1 MPYYITDEA
10 EGCDGWAT
18 VKDDGEVM
26 GCHATKQEAI
36 DQGVAIAIS
45 EDSEF
50 LGERVAPDAVGVG
63 DFVSWNSSGGRAR
76 GRIVEIV
83 RDGRLPVPGTDFVLN
98 ATEDDPAAL
107 IDVYRPVRDGW
118 EASGTL
124 VGHRFSTLVAIE
136 PLPAPSPEEDRDLPD
151 AYRPATSE
159 DVPEGRACGN
169 CAFFDESDVAPDG
182 RARCRRWDE
191 YVDGGF
197 YCDAWEPRA
206 MEDRQVDLT
215 VPEYI
220 RDAAAQGV
228 AYHEEGLSGDGV
240 VERTV
245 REARAMARGEITE
258 QKVVR
263 ASAWAARHRV
273 DLDAQGA
280 RPDEDGYPTPGA
292 VAHLL
297 WGIPTGSRYSDA
309 VAWFDRKSEQVQ
321 ADRSSSMEVTPVAPR
336 TSGSDVEF
344 RSFTGELRQEG
355 ETNTFVGYAAVF
367 NSWSEP
373 LPFREKIQRGAF
385 AKSLRNRKRDIRLYV
400 NHDSNMVLASRRS
413 GTLRLEEDDYG
424 LRVEADL
431 PNTTAGRDIA
441 ELLRT
446 SVVDK
451 MSFGFQVDRRGDMW
465 SDDGT
470 ERTLTSVRLFEVS
483 IVTGFPAY
491 EATTAA
497 VRSLERLAE
506 RTGLPVNELSDA
518 LDALADGDELPADK
532 AQVLLDAI
540 ASASPAP
547 EPEPQNLLG
556 LKQKQHDLLGKKFG

>member
-36 DQGVAIAIS
+36 DQGLAIAIA

-83 RDGRLPVPGTDFVLN
+83 REGRLPVPNTDFVLN

-107 IDVYRPVRDGW
+107 ITVYQQVRDGW
-118 EASGTL
+118 LPTEVR
-124 VGHRFSTLVAIE
+124 VGHRFSTLTAIQ
-136 PLPAPSPEEDRDLPD
+136 PLEEPSPEEDRELPD
-151 AYRPATSE
+151 NYRFATTE

-182 RARCRRWDE
+182 RARCLRWDE

-197 YCDAWEPRA
+197 YCNAWEPRD
-206 MEDRQVDLT
+206 EDRQVDLT
-215 VPEYI
+215 IPEYI
-220 RDAAAQGV
+220 REAAAQGV
-228 AYHEEGLSGDGV
+228 RYHEEGLSGDGV
-240 VERTV
+240 RAQTV
-245 REARAMARGEITE
+245 REATLMSRGEISE
-258 QKVVR
+258 DKVVR
-263 ASAWAARHRV
+263 VSAWAARHRA
-273 DLDAQGA
+273 DLDADGA
-280 RPDEDGYPTPGA
+280 RPGEDGYPTPGA

-297 WGIPTGSRYSDA
+297 WGIPTGSRYDDA
-309 VAWFDRKSEQVQ
+309 VAWFDRKSEQVK
-321 ADRSSSMEVTPVAPR
+321 ADRSSSMEVTPVTPR
-336 TSGSDVEF
+336 SKGADVEF

-355 ETNTFVGYAAVF
+355 DGNTFVGYAAVF
-367 NSWSEP
+367 DSPSEP
-373 LPFREKIQRGAF
+373 LPFIERIAPGAF
-385 AKSLRNRKRDIRLYV
+385 RKSLRNRKRDIRLYV
-400 NHDSNMVLASRRS
+400 NHDSNMVLASRNS
-413 GTLRLEEDDYG
+413 GTLRLMEDETG

-431 PNTTAGRDIA
+431 PETSAGRDIR
-441 ELLRT
+441 ELMRT
-446 SVVDK
+446 GVVDK

-465 SDDGT
+465 SEDGT

-497 VRSLERLAE
+497 VRSLERLSE
-506 RTGLPVNELSDA
+506 RTGVPVGELSEA
-518 LDALADGDELPADK
+518 LDLLADGAELPADK
-532 AQVLLDAI
+532 ADLLLSAI
-540 ASASPAP
+540 QQSTP
-547 EPEPQNLLG
+547 EPEPEPENLIG
-556 LKQKQHDLLGKKFG
+556 LKQKQTDLLAKKVF